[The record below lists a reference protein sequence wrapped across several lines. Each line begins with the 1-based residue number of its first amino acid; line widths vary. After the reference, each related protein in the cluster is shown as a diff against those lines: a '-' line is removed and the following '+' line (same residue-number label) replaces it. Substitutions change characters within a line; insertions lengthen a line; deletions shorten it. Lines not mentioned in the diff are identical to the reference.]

1 MEPVAKSTLTDAMNY
16 CNPSVFN
23 ELFNKLP
30 DRYTKLAP
38 DHGFRLVA
46 YIKFLSKVKINQK
59 EITARL
65 REYMMGRSHLMEMC
79 PADRKVLAKPPE
91 WNVPCQLELF

>member
-23 ELFNKLP
+23 ELFNELP
-30 DRYTKLAP
+30 DRCTKLAP
-38 DHGFRLVA
+38 GHGFRLVA
-46 YIKFLSKVKINQK
+46 YIKFLSKVKSNQK

-65 REYMMGRSHLMEMC
+65 REYMMDRSHLMDMR
-79 PADRKVLAKPPE
+79 PADKKMLPKPP
-91 WNVPCQLELF
+91 